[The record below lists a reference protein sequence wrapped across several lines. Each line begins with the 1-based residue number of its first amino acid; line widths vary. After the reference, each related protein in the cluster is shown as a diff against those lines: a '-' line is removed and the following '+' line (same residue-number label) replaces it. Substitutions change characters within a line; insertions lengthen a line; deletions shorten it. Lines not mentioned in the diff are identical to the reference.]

1 MCHYRALEWEMSC
14 KIVSCKTCHFH
25 NPKLDEKKIEIGFY
39 YWKNT
44 LECTG
49 SAALQHVESSQNRDW
64 TQVPCIGRPILNH
77 WTPGKHPAFFK
88 VLIVLTEEY
97 LVVYNSMWVSS
108 VQPVIQLLYVCVCVR
123 ACSQSCPTLATPMD
137 CSPPGPSVH
146 GILQAKILECVAVSF
161 SRGSSPPRDRTCV
174 SCIGR

>member
-1 MCHYRALEWEMSC
+1 MILWIKKFPSSFILMCHYRALEWEMSC

-108 VQPVIQLLYVCVCVR
+108 VQPVIQLLYVCVCVHV
-123 ACSQSCPTLATPMD
+123 CVC
-137 CSPPGPSVH
+137 VYNKIII
-146 GILQAKILECVAVSF
+146 ILHILF
-161 SRGSSPPRDRTCV
+161 HYG
-174 SCIGR
+174 